1 MYIWLPTRRSKHSLE
16 KAIIILLFSIVLTL
30 VISSFVII
38 LASLLAKKTIT
49 DREKNS
55 PFECGFDPKGSARL
69 PFSLRFFLI
78 AVIFL
83 IFDVEIT
90 LLLPLASIINLS
102 NIWAWS
108 FTGLF
113 FILILLIGLY
123 HEWQQGALDWA
134 TWSYSQLWRLI
145 CIQKVLP

>member
-1 MYIWLPTRRSKHSLE
+1 MFIMF
-16 KAIIILLFSIVLTL
+16 ILILTTL
-30 VISSFVII
+30 VISTVVMI
-38 LASLLAKKTIT
+38 LASILSKKLIT

-90 LLLPLASIINLS
+90 LLLPLASTIHLTNLFS
-102 NIWAWS
+102 WA
-108 FTGLF
+108 FTGALF
-113 FILILLIGLY
+113 LLILLFGLY
-123 HEWQQGALDWA
+123 YEWHQGALE
-134 TWSYSQLWRLI
+134 WSY
-145 CIQKVLP
+145 